1 MFTIFYGTF
10 YNMLEATALGTYI
23 PDISEQPMYES
34 VMYIYGQVGA
44 YFSSGTTMN
53 CQMIG
58 FYMGQYIA
66 ESLSTYVETTVPLV
80 QIQGI

>member
-1 MFTIFYGTF
+1 
-10 YNMLEATALGTYI
+10 MLESTTLGSYI
-23 PDISEQPMYES
+23 PDIAEQPMYEA
-34 VMYIYGQVGA
+34 VMYIYGQLYA
-44 YFSSGTTMN
+44 YYSAGTTMN

-58 FYMGQYIA
+58 FYAGQYIA

>member
-1 MFTIFYGTF
+1 
-10 YNMLEATALGTYI
+10 MLETTALGTYL
-23 PDISEQPMYES
+23 PDIADQAMYES
-34 VMYIYGQVGA
+34 VMYIYGQLYA
-44 YFSSGTTMN
+44 YYSAGTTMN

-58 FYMGQYIA
+58 FYAGQFIA